1 MTEHQDNQPAPDT
14 LGNPTRKVGH
24 PNLGR
29 RFLLTAAAPVVVT
42 LANRSALAGDKKG
55 GGGWSQICSPSAQM
69 SVNLSNVVS
78 KPGTYNCGVTPSC
91 WKTTALNSYNG
102 QSLWDLTGSYDPA
115 DSMSSTFTVPMDSR
129 WRLNGSLQAALS
141 SSSSAIEYKTGYS
154 SDQYEAVSGSYVQHL
169 IAALLNAAAWGSSG
183 HYPATASA
191 VKAAINNIFTQGNS
205 PAPKF
210 TLTQATTLVS
220 NVAAPYIPFNGND
233 GSDPCGAYL

>member
-14 LGNPTRKVGH
+14 LGDPTRKVGH

-78 KPGTYNCGVTPSC
+78 KPGTYNCGVSPYC
-91 WKTTALNSYNG
+91 WKTTALNYYNG
-102 QSLWDLTGSYDPA
+102 QSLWDLTGGFEPGSNL
-115 DSMSSTFTVPMDSR
+115 SSTFTLPSPTR
-129 WRLNGSLQAALS
+129 WKLEGTLREALS
-141 SSSSAIEYKTGYS
+141 SSATGIKYKP
-154 SDQYEAVSGSYVQHL
+154 SGSSSYQAIPSSTIQHL
-169 IAALLNAAAWGSSG
+169 IAALLNAAAWGASG
-183 HYPATASA
+183 HFPATAA
-191 VKAAINNIFTQGNS
+191 VVKSQINAIFTQHNS
-205 PAPKF
+205 SAVS
-210 TLTQATTLVS
+210 LTTASGTAASVATAYVS
-220 NVAAPYIPFNGND
+220 FNGND